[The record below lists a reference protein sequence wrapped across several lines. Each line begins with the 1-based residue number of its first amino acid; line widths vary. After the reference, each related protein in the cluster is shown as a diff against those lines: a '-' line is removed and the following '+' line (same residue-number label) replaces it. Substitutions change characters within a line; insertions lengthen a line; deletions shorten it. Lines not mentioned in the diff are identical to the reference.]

1 MIPTSNPATRPFSPI
16 LAPAPGSVTAER
28 LTAGGRGL
36 AAGHRVATGTPSAV
50 SLHTR
55 LAAAARFLAAA
66 HAAVRDPAARP
77 PQAGVDSAMPGAEW
91 LLDNYYIVAEQIA
104 EVRVDLPRRYYREL
118 PKLASGP
125 LHGYPRVYALARA
138 LIAQTD
144 SLLDLERI
152 SAFVA
157 AYQSA
162 VPADCPLTLG
172 ELWSV
177 PIMLRLSLV
186 ETLAHTVSAA
196 ARQRAGVLRADHWAD
211 RLLTAAE
218 GTAGPLAAP
227 VALTDEAGGDN
238 PAFLSRFGQR
248 LRDGGATLDPL
259 RAWLDRRLTAAG
271 SNAEEVVRLDHR
283 RQAAVIATVSN
294 AITSMRRVAAI
305 DWPTFVESLSATE
318 AILRADPTAVYP
330 AMDFATRDRYRHH
343 IEKLARWARQPEPLV
358 AAAAVRLAHA
368 AADDPRAGHVGY
380 YLIDAGRPALEAALG
395 VQPPLRDRLGRGVHA
410 HPTGVYLGLLGSVT
424 AGGIAAALT
433 LAGRNGGRGAALLG
447 TATLAALPAAN
458 LATSLINHLLT
469 TALLPHVLPK
479 LDFKEGIPADAR
491 TFVVIPI
498 LLGDEAQLRET
509 LEQLEVRY
517 LANPDS
523 RLHYALLSDFPD
535 APAADLPGEANL
547 LRQAESGIAALN
559 TRYGRADGFYLFH
572 RRRRFNPAEGAHA
585 GVWMGW
591 ERKRGKLLTFNRLL
605 RGTGGADFTTCIGD
619 SAVWPTV
626 RYVITLDADTQLPP
640 GAAARLVG
648 ALHHPLNR
656 AELDAARRV
665 VRGYGL
671 LQPRIAGTVTGGAA
685 SPFAQ
690 ISSGHTGVD
699 PYTTAVSDV
708 YQDLF
713 HSGIYIG
720 KGIYDVDAFMAAVDG
735 RFPDN
740 TLLSHDLL
748 EGAYAR
754 AGLVS
759 DIALYED
766 HPSRYSVYTLRQDR
780 WIRGDWQIARWLLPR
795 VPDARGR
802 RVRNPLPL
810 WARWQIFDNLR
821 RSLDAPASLAF
832 LLAGWGVLPGP
843 AAAWTAG
850 ATLVRAFPLLAHLIN
865 GLPHKPAG
873 TPWRRHL
880 RFLRHETWLNALYV
894 ALNTAL
900 LPDQAAVHGQAIG
913 RAWTRMVIT
922 QRQLLAW
929 QTAAAAHR
937 SAGNALPD
945 YVRRMA
951 GDSWGLGVGL
961 GLAAALTRR
970 VPSAA
975 PFLLAWTAAPA
986 VAYWISQRR
995 RATTRPLRAD
1005 EQADLRR
1012 WARGTWRYFEQTVGS
1027 ADGWLA
1033 PDNYQE
1039 TPTAVLARR
1048 TSPTN
1053 LSLSLLATLS
1063 ARHFGYLSLSA
1074 WATRLDAQL
1083 AGMERLERLHGHF
1096 YNWYDTASGAPLTP
1110 RYVSTVDSGNL
1121 AGHLVV
1127 LRQGCLARLD
1137 APLFGPE
1144 TLDGLT
1150 DTALALTAA
1159 LAAATQAGALD
1170 AAPALVEASAAFH
1183 AALTPP
1189 PLDLPAWVARIATL
1203 AQRVDAV
1210 TAALAA
1216 HAPDPALG
1224 DVREWAAALATE
1236 VAGYAADCA
1245 ALLPWVGLLA
1255 DPPPGL
1261 SGLAERLLGEAFAS
1275 DPVWVGPLSPD
1286 APPPVWPNPS
1296 PAGNLIWC
1304 AHRLPA
1310 IRRMRHAV
1318 RGQGFDAAT
1327 AQAALV
1333 WFDRLQDSL
1342 TAAWTASEGLVSR
1355 IRDLAMRS
1363 HVLSADTDF
1372 GFLYDSQRKLF
1383 AIGYNVTEGR
1393 RDASYYDLL
1402 ASEARLGSY
1411 VAVARGAV
1419 APDHWFQ
1426 LGRAL
1431 TAAGDS
1437 QALVSWTGTMFEY
1450 LMPNLVMPVF
1460 PDTLLDQTSRVVV
1473 AVQQAY
1479 GRRHGIPWGIS
1490 ESAYNRRDSGQT
1502 YQYHA
1507 FGLPSLGLKRGLDA
1521 DLVVAPY
1528 ATMLALAVDAPAAV
1542 ANLRRLAATGLVG
1555 RYGFYDAIDYTAGRN
1570 DTDRPNPPA
1579 PFPTKEGGDSGSQR
1593 PHLPTPV
1600 PKGSARTTVS
1610 LPSLRRGGPG
1620 SARATVKLP
1629 SLRRGGVGGEV
1640 ARRRSAISGA
1650 IVRTYMV
1657 HHAGMSLLA
1666 LDNALHANR
1675 LPALF
1680 LAEPQVQAVDL
1691 LLQERIPRQTPLT
1704 QPPDAAAT
1712 LERPDRQPLPADV
1725 PGDWVIRFETAAT
1738 PQPLAHLLSNGEY
1751 TVVLTNSGAGYSQW
1765 RRPGTE
1771 LSIAV
1776 TRWRDDATRDHW
1788 GSFCYL
1794 RDVREGLLWSAGY
1807 APVGGP
1813 VTGYGGE
1820 WLPGSGAFWR
1830 RDGDIETHTQVLVS
1844 PDDAVELRQLTL
1856 TNRSMR
1862 PREIEVTSYAEV
1874 VLAPVA
1880 ADLAHPAFQ
1889 KLSIETAFVPEH
1901 EALLVTRRPRSP
1913 GEITPWLMHV
1923 LSVDG
1928 DARGG
1933 VEYETDRARFL
1944 GRGHDPQH
1952 PAALAAGAAPLS
1964 GTVGAVLDPI
1974 ISLRRRVRLAPGEVA
1989 RLTFATGIADTRAA
2003 ALALA
2008 DRYDDPTG
2016 GRRAMRLAAT
2026 YARIQLAAH
2035 DLTPAAAMRAIRLA
2049 GRVLFPSPALRPSP
2063 DLLARNT
2070 LGQPGLW
2077 AYGISG
2083 DLPILLLRLSD
2094 PVQLPL
2100 VRAVVQAHNYWRDLG
2115 LRVDLVI
2122 LNEYSEGYMQPV
2134 QDTVQAALAQS
2145 PATARRDQPGG
2156 IFLLRASD
2164 LPDAERILLSTV
2176 ARVVLLG
2183 RRGSLSAQL
2192 QRADLPPAV
2201 AGRQL
2206 PVGSRQSAVGS
2217 ESADPPTE
2225 PSTLNPQQTD
2235 LPPAV
2240 GGRQSSVGSASAD
2253 PPTQHSTLNTQPFAN
2268 GRGAFSADG
2277 REYRIH
2283 LDAGEWTPAPWG
2295 NVLANPEFGTLV
2307 SESAVGSTWSGNS
2320 RENRLTPWSNDP
2332 VSDPPSDIL
2341 YLRDAAGGALWSPTP
2356 LPLRDDA
2363 PYSVRH
2369 GQGYTV
2375 YEHTAQDI
2383 RSVLTLFVPP
2393 DAPLR
2398 IARLTLHN
2406 PGPAARRISV
2416 TQYIEWVLGVTR
2428 DPAAR
2433 FVITAWDATNQ
2444 ALLARNPY
2452 NNEFAGR
2459 LAFLAALTP
2468 VGGAGL
2474 SYTADRAAFLGR
2486 NNPLTRPAA
2495 LNGATDRLD
2504 GQTGAGLDPC
2514 AAICIALELAP
2525 GATVEVTFALGEV
2538 AAAGEVAPLLAA
2550 WRAPGAVAAGLA
2562 ATRRQW
2568 DDLLGTVQVQTPD
2581 PGLDLMLNR
2590 WLLYQTLVCRIWAR
2604 SAFYQGGGAYGFRD
2618 QLQDVM
2624 ALVHAAPAP
2633 ARAQIVRAA
2642 GRQFPEGDV
2651 QHWWHPPTGRGV
2663 RTRFS
2668 DDLLWLPF
2676 VTAHY
2681 IETTG
2686 DWSVLDAQQPFLS
2699 APLLQPGQEDSYLHP
2714 GTSDDSATV
2723 YEHCVR
2729 ALQHGATQ
2737 GAHGLPL
2744 MGGGDWNDGMNR
2756 VGIAGRGES
2765 VWVAWFLAA
2774 TLDHWAA
2781 IATQRND
2788 GEHAAWCRS
2797 EHDRLR
2803 GIMAAAAWD
2812 GAWFRRAYMDD
2823 GTPLGSQSNAEC
2835 RIDSIAQSWA
2845 VLSGIGDPDQAR
2857 QAMAALDAQLI
2868 QRDSG
2873 LVLLLT
2879 PPFDQTPLDP
2889 GYIKGYLPGVRENG
2903 GQYTHAAIWAGWAF
2917 AALRDGDRAHEV
2929 FALLNPIHH
2938 SADAAAVDRYKVEPY
2953 VIAADVYA
2961 HPQHL
2966 GRGGWTWYTG
2976 SAAWMYRLGLEAIL
2990 GITRAGT
2997 ALVIDPTIPPAWPG
3011 FRVVY
3016 RYGAATYTIQVD
3028 NAAGTGHGV
3037 AALTVDGTSQPPGP
3051 IPLDPAPGDH
3061 AVQVWL
3067 GAPRNT

>member
-1 MIPTSNPATRPFSPI
+1 MIAPSNLPARPFDPI

-28 LTAGGRGL
+28 LAAGGRSL
-36 AAGHRVATGTPSAV
+36 AAGHRVTGGTPSAV

-66 HAAVRDPAARP
+66 HAAVRDSDPTVPP
-77 PQAGVDSAMPGAEW
+77 PQPGVDSAMPGAEW

-118 PKLASGP
+118 PKLTTSS

-138 LIAQTD
+138 LVAQTN

-162 VPADCPLTLG
+162 VPADSPLTLG

-186 ETLAHTVSAA
+186 ETLAHAVSAG
-196 ARQRAGVLRADHWAD
+196 ARLRAGLLRADYWAD

-218 GTAGPLAAP
+218 ATTEPLAVP
-227 VALTDEAGGDN
+227 VALMTEAGGDN

-259 RAWLDRRLTAAG
+259 RAWLERRLVAAG

-283 RQAAVIATVSN
+283 RQAAVIATIGN
-294 AITSMRRVAAI
+294 IITSMRRVAAI
-305 DWPTFVESLSATE
+305 DWPTFVESLSTTE
-318 AILRADPTAVYP
+318 AILRDDPAAIYP
-330 AMDFATRDRYRHH
+330 AMDFATRDRYRHQ
-343 IEKLARWARQPEPLV
+343 IERLARRARQPEPLV
-358 AAAAVRLAHA
+358 TAAALRLARSA
-368 AADDPRAGHVGY
+368 GDDSRAGHIGY
-380 YLIDAGRPALEAALG
+380 YLIDAGRAALEHDLG
-395 VQPPLRDRLGRGVHA
+395 VQPPLRDRLGRWVHA
-410 HPTGVYLGLLGSVT
+410 HPAGVYLGLLGSVT
-424 AGGIAAALT
+424 AGGIAAALA
-433 LAGRNGGRGAALLG
+433 LAERNGGRGAALAG
-447 TATLAALPAAN
+447 TAALTAIPASN

-469 TALLPHVLPK
+469 TALPPHTLPK

-498 LLGDEAQLRET
+498 LLSDEAQLRET

-517 LANPDS
+517 LANPDPH
-523 RLHYALLSDFPD
+523 LHYALLSDFPD
-535 APAADLPGEANL
+535 AAAADLPGEANL

-572 RRRRFNPAEGAHA
+572 RRRRFNPAEGAHG

-605 RGTGGADFTTCIGD
+605 LGTGGSDFTTRIGD
-619 SAVWPTV
+619 PEVWPDV

-648 ALHHPLNR
+648 TLHHPLNR
-656 AELDAARRV
+656 AELDANQRV

-685 SPFAQ
+685 SPFAN
-690 ISSGHTGVD
+690 IFGGHTGVD

-720 KGIYDVDAFMAAVDG
+720 KGIYDVAAFTAAVDG

-766 HPSRYSVYTLRQDR
+766 HPSRYAVYTLRQDR

-802 RVRNPLPL
+802 QVRNPLPL

-821 RSLDAPASLAF
+821 RSLDPLASLAF
-832 LLAGWGVLPGP
+832 LLAGWGLLPGP
-843 AAAWTAG
+843 PAAWTAG

-865 GLPHKPAG
+865 GLPHKPAN

-880 RFLRHETWLNALYV
+880 RFLRHETWLNAV
-894 ALNTAL
+894 HIALNTTL

-913 RAWTRMVIT
+913 RAWVRMAT

-937 SAGNALPD
+937 SAGNGLPD

-951 GDSWGLGVGL
+951 GDSWGLGLGL
-961 GLAAALTRR
+961 GLAATVARR
-970 VPSAA
+970 VPTAA
-975 PFLLAWTAAPA
+975 PFLLAWAAAPA

-995 RATTRPLRAD
+995 RAIIRPLHAD

-1012 WARGTWRYFEQTVGS
+1012 WARGTWRYFEQTVGP
-1027 ADGWLA
+1027 ADNWLA

-1053 LSLSLLATLS
+1053 LSLSVLATLS
-1063 ARHFGYLSLSA
+1063 ARHFGYLSLGA
-1074 WATRLDAQL
+1074 WVARLDAQL
-1083 AGMERLERLHGHF
+1083 GGMERLERLHGHF
-1096 YNWYDTASGAPLTP
+1096 YNWYDTATGAPLTP

-1144 TLDGLT
+1144 TLTGLA
-1150 DTALALTAA
+1150 DTALGLAAA
-1159 LAAATQAGALD
+1159 LEVATQAGATGTT
-1170 AAPALVEASAAFH
+1170 PALADAVAAFQT
-1183 AALTPP
+1183 ALTPP
-1189 PLDLPAWVARIATL
+1189 PADLPAWVARIAAL
-1203 AQRVDAV
+1203 EQRADAV

-1216 HAPDPALG
+1216 LPADPALG
-1224 DVREWAAALATE
+1224 DVREWAAALAGE
-1236 VAGYAADCA
+1236 VAGYAADSA

-1255 DPPPGL
+1255 TPPAGL

-1286 APPPVWPNPS
+1286 APPPVWPTPS

-1310 IRRMRHAV
+1310 IRRMRQAV
-1318 RGQGFDAAT
+1318 RGQGFDVAT
-1327 AQAALV
+1327 EQAAFA
-1333 WFDRLQDSL
+1333 WFDQLHDSL
-1342 TAAWTASEGLVSR
+1342 TAAWTASEVLVR
-1355 IRDLAMRS
+1355 HIRDLAARANA
-1363 HVLSADTDF
+1363 LSVGTDF
-1372 GFLYDSQRKLF
+1372 GFLYDPQRKLF
-1383 AIGYNVTEGR
+1383 AIGYNVAEGR

-1431 TAAGDS
+1431 TATGDS

-1460 PDTLLDQTSRVVV
+1460 PDTLLDQTSRMVV
-1473 AVQQAY
+1473 AAQQAY
-1479 GRRHGIPWGIS
+1479 ARQHGIPWGIS

-1542 ANLRRLAATGLVG
+1542 ANLRRLAAAGLVG

-1570 DTDRPNPPA
+1570 EADRVPP
-1579 PFPTKEGGDSGSQR
+1579 PV
-1593 PHLPTPV
+1593 PTPD
-1600 PKGSARTTVS
+1600 
-1610 LPSLRRGGPG
+1610 
-1620 SARATVKLP
+1620 
-1629 SLRRGGVGGEV
+1629 EI
-1640 ARRRSAISGA
+1640 ARRQAVGDQPPTASGALTGA

-1680 LAEPQVQAVDL
+1680 LADPPMQAVDL

-1712 LERPDRQPLPADV
+1712 LERPDRQPVVADA
-1725 PGDWVIRFETAAT
+1725 PGDDVIRFETAHT

-1765 RRPGTE
+1765 RRAGTE
-1771 LSIAV
+1771 TVITV
-1776 TRWRDDATRDHW
+1776 TRWRDDATRDNW

-1794 RDVREGLLWSAGY
+1794 RDVRAGLLWSAGY
-1807 APVGGP
+1807 APVGGA

-1820 WLPGSGAFWR
+1820 WLPGYGAFWR
-1830 RDGDIETHTQVLVS
+1830 RDGDIETHTHILVS

-1862 PREIEVTSYAEV
+1862 PHEIEVTSYAEV
-1874 VLAPVA
+1874 VLAPAA

-1901 EALLVTRRPRSP
+1901 EALLVTRRARSP
-1913 GEITPWLMHV
+1913 GEATPWLMHV
-1923 LSVDG
+1923 LSVEG
-1928 DARGG
+1928 DVRGA
-1933 VEYETDRARFL
+1933 VEYETDRVRFL

-1952 PAALAAGAAPLS
+1952 PAALATDAAPLS

-1989 RLTFATGIADTRAA
+1989 RLTFATGIAETRAA

-2008 DRYDDPTG
+2008 DRYDDPSG

-2035 DLTPAAAMRAIRLA
+2035 DLTSAAAMRAIRLA

-2094 PVQLPL
+2094 PAQLPL
-2100 VRAVVQAHNYWRDLG
+2100 VRAVVQAHDYWRDLG

-2156 IFLLRASD
+2156 IFLLRAAT
-2164 LPDAERILLSTV
+2164 LPDADRILLSTV

-2192 QRADLPPAV
+2192 RRPDPVLPAV
-2201 AGRQL
+2201 ISRQL
-2206 PVGSRQSAVGS
+2206 SVVSENNESLTQQAVGS
-2217 ESADPPTE
+2217 T
-2225 PSTLNPQQTD
+2225 NTD
-2235 LPPAV
+2235 
-2240 GGRQSSVGSASAD
+2240 S
-2253 PPTQHSTLNTQPFAN
+2253 PTQHSALSTQNASQFAN

-2283 LDAGEWTPAPWG
+2283 LGAGEWTPAPWG
-2295 NVLANPEFGTLV
+2295 NILANPEFGTLV
-2307 SESAVGSTWSGNS
+2307 SESAVGSTWSANS

-2341 YLRDAAGGALWSPTP
+2341 YVRDEADSALWSATP
-2356 LPLRDDA
+2356 LPIRDDA
-2363 PYSVRH
+2363 PYTVRH

-2375 YEHTAQDI
+2375 YEHTTQGISSA
-2383 RSVLTLFVPP
+2383 LTLFVPP
-2393 DAPLR
+2393 DVPLR
-2398 IARLTLHN
+2398 IAWLTLHN
-2406 PGPAARRISV
+2406 PGPATRHISV

-2428 DPAAR
+2428 DPSAR
-2433 FVITAWDATNQ
+2433 FVITAWDSANG

-2459 LAFLAALTP
+2459 LAFLAPLTP
-2468 VGGAGL
+2468 TEGTDL

-2486 NNPLTRPAA
+2486 NSPLTHPAA
-2495 LNGATDRLD
+2495 LTGPADRLD

-2514 AAICIALELAP
+2514 AAIRMPLDLAP
-2525 GATVEVTFALGEV
+2525 GATVEVAFALGEV
-2538 AAAGEVAPLLAA
+2538 ADAAALAPLLAA
-2550 WRAPGAVAAGLA
+2550 WRVPGAVENGLA
-2562 ATRRQW
+2562 ATRAQW

-2624 ALVHAAPAP
+2624 ALVHSAPAL

-2686 DWSVLDAQQPFLS
+2686 DWSVLDEQQPFLT
-2699 APLLQPGQEDSYLHP
+2699 APLLKPGQEDAYLHP
-2714 GTSDDSATV
+2714 DTSPDSATI

-2729 ALQHGATQ
+2729 ALQHGNTQ

-2756 VGIAGRGES
+2756 VGIEGRGES

-2781 IATQRND
+2781 VATQRND
-2788 GEHAAWCRS
+2788 GERAAWCRT
-2797 EHDRLR
+2797 EHARLQS
-2803 GIMAAAAWD
+2803 IMTAAAWD

-2823 GTPLGSQSNAEC
+2823 GTPLGSQANAEC

-2845 VLSGIGDPDQAR
+2845 VLSGISDPALAR

-2868 QRDSG
+2868 HRDTG

-2938 SADAAAVDRYKVEPY
+2938 TADAAAIDRYKVEPY

-2990 GITRAGT
+2990 GITRAGSS
-2997 ALVIDPTIPPAWPG
+2997 LLIDPAIPPAWPG

-3016 RYGAATYTIQVD
+3016 RYGAARYTIQVD
-3028 NAAGTGHGV
+3028 NAAGVGHGV
-3037 AALTVDGTSQPPGP
+3037 AVCILDGTHQPRGP
-3051 IPLDPAPGDH
+3051 LPLDPAPGDH
-3061 AVQVWL
+3061 TVLVQL
-3067 GAPRNT
+3067 GSRHETET